1 MPNIAAWNLAVV
13 KLLAACPEMKKWLV
27 PEDEAPQNW
36 VSFQAPNGHRIL
48 IARTVEKLPI
58 CHTSLPVAPGQS
70 HHNPTTM
77 SQIVLPSKH
86 NGKIQA
92 HFYFDVATIKTLM
105 PLMSNP
111 SLPLPA
117 SRRTALGEASRMNRR
132 AVRSLAELLKLAEE
146 ETQPVASE
154 TPVST
159 PMEMLDDVSEDDL
172 VEPGT
177 HLT

>member
-1 MPNIAAWNLAVV
+1 MSNITAWNLAVV
-13 KLLAACPEMKKWLV
+13 KLLNACPEMKKWLV

-48 IARTVEKLPI
+48 IARTAEKLPI

-92 HFYFDVATIKTLM
+92 HFYFDVATIKTLI

-117 SRRTALGEASRMNRR
+117 SRRNASGRGGGRTTLSM
-132 AVRSLAELLKLAEE
+132 AELLKLAEE
-146 ETQPVASE
+146 QVQVDDTPA
-154 TPVST
+154 PVST
-159 PMEMLDDVSEDDL
+159 PVEMLDDVSEDDL